1 MSKAGIWID
10 LEVWELDLSA
20 MERILLAKLSSLDDG
35 GGCWAG
41 DEALSSFLRV
51 TPQYLRKMR
60 KRLEEIGYIERSG
73 YGNSRRLVV
82 NTNPKKQHMEQAPI
96 GASNDRNKFHMERK
110 KQQEAQLEATIGAS
124 RSNYRS
130 VDYRYTIE
138 PTIEL
143 TKEAPKKKKE
153 ELVYPFESPEFR
165 EMWQNWKEYKKTEH
179 RFTFKTMKTEQAS
192 LHKLYQ
198 DAGENERIAIKAI
211 GNSIANGWKGIFI
224 SSEDK
229 RELSRRS
236 NGAGSPEARDKLRE
250 YIETGTIRE

>member
-10 LEVWELDLSA
+10 LELWELDLSA

-41 DEALSSFLRV
+41 DETLANFLRI

-60 KRLEEIGYIERSG
+60 KRLEESGYIERSG
-73 YGNSRRLVV
+73 YGSTRRLVV
-82 NTNPKKQHMEQAPI
+82 NTKPKKQHMEQATI

-110 KQQEAQLEATIGAS
+110 KQQEERLEAPIGAS

-130 VDYRYTIE
+130 VDYRDTIE
-138 PTIEL
+138 TTIEL

-165 EMWQNWKEYKKTEH
+165 KMWEDWKEYKKAEH

-192 LHKLYQ
+192 LHKLYE
-198 DAGENERIAIKAI
+198 DAEHNEQLAIKAI
-211 GNSIANGWKGIFI
+211 GNAIASGWKGIFI
-224 SSEDK
+224 SREDK
-229 RELSRRS
+229 RELSRRA
-236 NGAGSPEARDKLRE
+236 NGAGSPEARDKFRE